1 MVRRDDDRIPGSE
14 DAWQLASRREDP
26 TGASP
31 VSVSAGAPSS
41 RPAAEGETPTAEAGR
56 QKRARQQVLR
66 STEQARGPQHEVK
79 PAASTDEQTESR
91 AGHFAVKATSSWR
104 APERDEDLGGV
115 RGAARVQGSSR
126 NTRDPSAQPK
136 SRLGGGNRPKAKAA
150 IAQRKSDGVIV
161 PRRAARQNAAGGKG
175 HERGRVGEEGKRKG
189 MTGETG
195 SNSPERRRP
204 IDNVRQLQR
213 RLCAAAK
220 RSPERRFH
228 ALYDRM
234 WRGDVLREA
243 WKRVRQNRGSAG
255 LDAQTIA
262 EVEQYGV
269 ERFLEELGDVL
280 RAGEYRPSATLRRYI
295 PKADGKQRPLG
306 IPTVRDRVVQ
316 MAAKL
321 VVEPIFEADFLPCS
335 YGYRPGRSQL
345 MALETVRKLGY
356 QHHHVLEVDI
366 RDYFGSID
374 HGKLMKL
381 VERRI
386 SDRRVLKLIRQ
397 WLEAGVME
405 DGELRST
412 MTGVPQG
419 GVMSPLLSNIYL
431 HVLDTLWTRH
441 SAPLGT
447 LVRYADDLVV
457 VCKTKQQCEEAER
470 RIQVILARLGLELHP
485 DKTRR
490 VELYDG
496 KEGFDFLGCHIRKRM
511 SGVIWERERKRVY
524 FLHRWPSA
532 RSMKRVRQRVK
543 ELTPRSRCHADLRVV
558 IDELNPVLRGWGITS
573 APGTPPRS
581 SIRSTPTS
589 GGACERFE

>member
-1 MVRRDDDRIPGSE
+1 
-14 DAWQLASRREDP
+14 
-26 TGASP
+26 
-31 VSVSAGAPSS
+31 
-41 RPAAEGETPTAEAGR
+41 
-56 QKRARQQVLR
+56 
-66 STEQARGPQHEVK
+66 
-79 PAASTDEQTESR
+79 
-91 AGHFAVKATSSWR
+91 
-104 APERDEDLGGV
+104 
-115 RGAARVQGSSR
+115 VQGPSR
-126 NTRDPSAQPK
+126 NTRDPSAPPL
-136 SRLGGGNRPKAKAA
+136 SRLGDGTRPKAKAA

-161 PRRAARQNAAGGKG
+161 PTMVAPQNATGGKG

-189 MTGETG
+189 MTGKTG

-204 IDNVRQLQR
+204 LDNVRQLQR

-234 WRGDVLREA
+234 WRGDVLHEA

-262 EVEQYGV
+262 EVEQHGAA
-269 ERFLEELGDVL
+269 RFLEELGGVL

-321 VVEPIFEADFLPCS
+321 VLEPIFEADFLPCS
-335 YGYRPGRSQL
+335 YGYRPKRSQQ
-345 MALETVRKLGY
+345 MALETLRKLGY
-356 QHHHVLEVDI
+356 QHHHVLDADI

-374 HGKLMKL
+374 HDKLMKL
-381 VERRI
+381 VARRV
-386 SDRRVLKLIRQ
+386 SDRRILKLIRQ

-419 GVMSPLLSNIYL
+419 GVISPLLSNIYL

-441 SAPLGT
+441 SAPLGK

-457 VCKTKQQCEEAER
+457 VCETRQQCEEAER
-470 RIQVILARLGLELHP
+470 RIRVILARLGLELHP

-496 KEGFDFLGCHIRKRM
+496 KQGFDFLGCHFRKRL
-511 SGVIWERERKRVY
+511 SGAIWERERKRLY
-524 FLHRWPSA
+524 FLHRQPSQRA
-532 RSMKRVRQRVK
+532 MKRIRQRVR
-543 ELTPRSRCHADLRVV
+543 EATPRGRCHADLRAV
-558 IDELNPVLRGWGITS
+558 ISDLNPILRGWGAYFRTGNAARSFNQIDSYVYERLRSLRLKRAGRQLTAGKAS
-573 APGTPPRS
+573 TWTRDYFVDLGLHRLRGTVKYPEATQYRWHESPPASRVRES
-581 SIRSTPTS
+581 RTHGFH
-589 GGACERFE
+589 GGRMETRRQDEGK